1 MQNQTKSAVPLVLLA
16 LGIIWGSAFILMK
29 VLVDEIS
36 PSQIV
41 AARLILGALVVTAVA
56 AFAGRLRTLTPAI
69 IGPASLLVL
78 IDNVI
83 PNTTV
88 AWSET
93 RIDSGMASVLMS
105 SMPLFTTI
113 FAMTLLREGISGIR
127 IAGLVIGFIGVM
139 IVSDGDILS
148 FRSNNGIGMLAVV
161 GASSSHAAAAIYT
174 KKLLARFDAL
184 GLTAMKLTTGAAMT
198 APIVFA
204 TQGAGAYTA
213 MSLEAVVSLL
223 LLGILA
229 TGVAY
234 GVYIWVVGAAGA
246 VQASLVTYIIPVAGL
261 VMAWAILGEP
271 IGFSTIAGAAVIIGG
286 VATVMFGPS
295 VRIPVLVGPDKQE
308 ASDSVQASPARA

>member
-1 MQNQTKSAVPLVLLA
+1 MQTNKTSAAVPLVLLA
-16 LGIIWGSAFILMK
+16 LGIIWGSAFIFMK

-36 PSQIV
+36 PAQIV
-41 AARLILGALVVTAVA
+41 AARLILGALVVTSVA
-56 AFAGRLRTLTPAI
+56 AFRRQLGALTPAI
-69 IGPASLLVL
+69 IAPAALLVL

-83 PNTTV
+83 PNTLV

-113 FAMTLLREGISGIR
+113 FAMTLLREGVNGVR

-139 IVSDGDILS
+139 IVSDGDVLS

-184 GLTAMKLTTGAAMT
+184 GLTAMKLTAGAAMT
-198 APIVFA
+198 APIVLV
-204 TQGAGAYTA
+204 TSGAGGYTA
-213 MSLEAVVSLL
+213 MSLEAVVCLL
-223 LLGILA
+223 LLGVLA

-234 GVYIWVVGAAGA
+234 AVYIWVVGAAGA
-246 VQASLVTYIIPVAGL
+246 VHASLVTYIIPVAGL
-261 VMAWAILGEP
+261 VLAWAILGEP
-271 IGFSTIAGAAVIIGG
+271 IGTATIAGAAVIVAG
-286 VATVMFGPS
+286 VATVMFGPAI
-295 VRIPVLVGPDKQE
+295 RIPLLPPQVPERQK
-308 ASDSVQASPARA
+308 ASA